1 MEEIKS
7 QEFFGINYLLD
18 ASSKVLATYTKMSE
32 HAKRGTDNGTPIA
45 GYNKVD
51 IDSKLHEIKEATAK
65 IDTEIIPIINN
76 IKSNLASLKDVYEEK
91 LKKIESSHQSNGG
104 KKTKK
109 HKRAKANKSKRR

>member
-76 IKSNLASLKDVYEEK
+76 IKSNLASLKDVYEKK
-91 LKKIESSHQSNGG
+91 LTEQSNGG

-109 HKRAKANKSKRR
+109 HKRAKAKKSKRR